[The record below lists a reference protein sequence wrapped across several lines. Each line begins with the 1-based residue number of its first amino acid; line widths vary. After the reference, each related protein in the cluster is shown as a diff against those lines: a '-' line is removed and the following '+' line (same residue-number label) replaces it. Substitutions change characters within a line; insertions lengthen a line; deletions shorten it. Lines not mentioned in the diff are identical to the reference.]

1 MNYDYRTSA
10 QHPSYRPSPVYGNSM
25 YPRVASQHGQDA
37 SAGRPTPS
45 RHTAPLPPLSSS
57 AELGVRVAI
66 KPECRINSPPLLSP
80 QVADIPRSSFQF
92 NFDFERKILA
102 EAEKESQNWSKIA
115 PENVPS
121 RASRSC
127 PSPSPGPREDP
138 ILSKYLASGLS
149 REAVPFAVS
158 AHGDNPAKV
167 REFVNGYT
175 LLREMGFPS
184 TSIAEALI
192 MYENDTDKA
201 LAHFLNSSS

>member
-10 QHPSYRPSPVYGNSM
+10 QHPSYRPSSVYGNSM
-25 YPRVASQHGQDA
+25 YPRVASQHGQGT
-37 SAGRPTPS
+37 SAGRPAPS
-45 RHTAPLPPLSSS
+45 RHTTPLPPLSS
-57 AELGVRVAI
+57 L
-66 KPECRINSPPLLSP
+66 
-80 QVADIPRSSFQF
+80 ADIPRSSFQF

-102 EAEKESQNWSKIA
+102 EAEKESQNWIKIA

>member
-127 PSPSPGPREDP
+127 PSP
-138 ILSKYLASGLS
+138 
-149 REAVPFAVS
+149 
-158 AHGDNPAKV
+158 V
-167 REFVNGYT
+167 RCRT
-175 LLREMGFPS
+175 LLSDPAIKPWLKVKSYKQIIIPLSVFESFNIISHLVKGKKH
-184 TSIAEALI
+184 I
-192 MYENDTDKA
+192 
-201 LAHFLNSSS
+201 